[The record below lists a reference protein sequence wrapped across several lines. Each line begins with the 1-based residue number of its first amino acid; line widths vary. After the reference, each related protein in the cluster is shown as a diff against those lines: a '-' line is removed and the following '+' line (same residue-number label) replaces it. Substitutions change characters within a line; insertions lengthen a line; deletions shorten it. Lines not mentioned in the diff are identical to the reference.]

1 MGTITIRLLS
11 LPTFSVADN
20 QPPVTQAL
28 QGTLQV
34 FYGEDFEYQFMAWDP
49 EGSEIHFIL
58 DSGPDGASISS
69 EGLLTW
75 KTESL
80 TPQRFTVHLKDDCEA
95 ETTVTMEVIAII
107 IYITASFTNTTMSS

>member
-1 MGTITIRLLS
+1 MITIRLLS

-69 EGLLTW
+69 EGFLTW

-80 TPQRFTVHLKDDCEA
+80 TPQRFTVLLKDDCEA
-95 ETTVTMEVIAII
+95 ETTVTMEVIAVI